1 MTIKSIFSSMVLLA
15 MSNLA
20 FAAHHEAA
28 ENPNEAV
35 AVNWLKAQAT
45 GKQET
50 IAYVKAN
57 LAEDGQI
64 YGDRYVGFGFIWNP
78 NVEGK
83 MIIDRVIAGSPASKV
98 LKAGDDFVEVNG
110 IRVSEETMDQLSF
123 RGKPGEPVKATVM
136 RDGKEIDISVSR
148 GIISNNSGKAELMA
162 DLEMGD
168 ADDWGVELKVN
179 EVLSKANVVYVW
191 TTINSVDT
199 QVNLPFEQHVV
210 TRFVFND
217 EGQVEAIGNISED
230 RFVLEQTGYTISR

>member
-1 MTIKSIFSSMVLLA
+1 MNIKSISASAILVLMSSFSI
-15 MSNLA
+15 
-20 FAAHHEAA
+20 AAHHEAA

-110 IRVSEETMDQLSF
+110 IRVSEETMGQLSF
-123 RGKPGEPVKATVM
+123 RGKPGEPVEATVM
-136 RDGKEIDISVSR
+136 REGKEIDISVAR

-168 ADDWGVELKVN
+168 ADDWSVELKVN

-217 EGQVEAIGNISED
+217 DGQVEAIGNISED

>member
-1 MTIKSIFSSMVLLA
+1 M
-15 MSNLA
+15 
-20 FAAHHEAA
+20 
-28 ENPNEAV
+28 
-35 AVNWLKAQAT
+35 
-45 GKQET
+45 
-50 IAYVKAN
+50 
-57 LAEDGQI
+57 
-64 YGDRYVGFGFIWNP
+64 
-78 NVEGK
+78 
-83 MIIDRVIAGSPASKV
+83 

-110 IRVSEETMDQLSF
+110 IRVSEETMGQLSF
-123 RGKPGEPVKATVM
+123 RGKPGEPVEATVM
-136 RDGKEIDISVSR
+136 RDGKEIDISVAR
-148 GIISNNSGKAELMA
+148 GIISNTSGKAELMS

-217 EGQVEAIGNISED
+217 DGQVEAIGNISED

>member
-1 MTIKSIFSSMVLLA
+1 MKLLKTP
-15 MSNLA
+15 MKLSRLTG
-20 FAAHHEAA
+20 
-28 ENPNEAV
+28 
-35 AVNWLKAQAT
+35 LKLKQQ

-57 LAEDGQI
+57 LAEDGQVF
-64 YGDRYVGFGFIWNP
+64 GDRYVGFGFIWNP

-110 IRVSEETMDQLSF
+110 IRVSEETMGQLSF

-136 RDGKEIDISVSR
+136 RDGKEIDISVAR
-148 GIISNNSGKAELMA
+148 GIISNTSGKAELMS

-217 EGQVEAIGNISED
+217 DGQVEAIGNISED

>member
-1 MTIKSIFSSMVLLA
+1 
-15 MSNLA
+15 
-20 FAAHHEAA
+20 
-28 ENPNEAV
+28 
-35 AVNWLKAQAT
+35 
-45 GKQET
+45 
-50 IAYVKAN
+50 
-57 LAEDGQI
+57 
-64 YGDRYVGFGFIWNP
+64 
-78 NVEGK
+78 

-110 IRVSEETMDQLSF
+110 IRVSEETMGQLSF

-136 RDGKEIDISVSR
+136 RDGKEIDISVAR

-191 TTINSVDT
+191 TTVNSVDT

-210 TRFVFND
+210 TRFVFNK